1 MQWPLTMLTFAA
13 ALVNQPHTTWEWFVA
28 VFYIVWIDIVLA
40 GDNAVVIALAVR
52 NLPAKQRKMGILLGA
67 GAAVTLRAVLT
78 AVTTQLLTI
87 PYLKLIGG
95 VLILWIAFKLLRQ
108 NEGEHDSGKQ
118 GAQGLWQA
126 VWMILVADI
135 TMSLDNVMAV
145 GGAARGSFAL
155 IIFGLALS
163 IPLVVFGSNLIS
175 KLMARYQI
183 IVFIGAAILGK
194 VGGEMILTD
203 TIVAAKLVPWW
214 ADVVGVTAAAPAVVA
229 DPDLAK
235 DVATISPAV
244 RAYNWLRYGVEAVFV
259 LTIFFYGWS
268 RRRRTQPVPAT
279 E

>member
-1 MQWPLTMLTFAA
+1 MQSIPCVMSFAA
-13 ALVNQPHTTWEWFVA
+13 ALVNQPHTPWEWFVA

-52 NLPAKQRKMGILLGA
+52 NLPPKQRKMGIVLGA
-67 GAAVTLRAVLT
+67 GAAVALRAVLT
-78 AVTTQLLTI
+78 ALTTQLLTV

-95 VLILWIAFKLLRQ
+95 LLILWIAFKLLRQ
-108 NEGEHDSGKQ
+108 GEATHDADKEG

-155 IIFGLALS
+155 ILFGLALS

-194 VGGEMILTD
+194 VGGEMIMTD
-203 TIVAAKLVPWW
+203 PIVAAH
-214 ADVVGVTAAAPAVVA
+214 
-229 DPDLAK
+229 
-235 DVATISPAV
+235 
-244 RAYNWLRYGVEAVFV
+244 
-259 LTIFFYGWS
+259 
-268 RRRRTQPVPAT
+268 
-279 E
+279 